1 MMHQF
6 ERERERETEKESFEL
21 DRSYKLVSF
30 QHNK

>member
-6 ERERERETEKESFEL
+6 ERERETEKESFEL